1 MKFPQ
6 WWNWELE
13 ITSHILKRMENR
25 NLTEIDLR
33 GMLETAS
40 DYWNDIEECRFVI
53 VSRLKN
59 KDWEIIVEPDCF
71 EKILVIITAYPKE
84 M

>member
-1 MKFPQ
+1 MEFPQ

-13 ITSHILKRMENR
+13 ITSHILKRMEDR

-40 DYWNDIEECRFVI
+40 DYWNDIEEGRFVI
-53 VSRLKN
+53 VSKLKN
-59 KDWEIIVEPDCF
+59 KDWEIIVEPDYF
-71 EKILVIITAYPKE
+71 EKILVVITAYPKE